1 VSETNESSLD
11 PPPSAVR
18 PLTIAAAIARTCAIG
33 LYLVTGTTLGLFF
46 GGPVIVALLL
56 PPLVLMRDKF
66 AHRGLLA
73 SAVNDS
79 VGVVWLAAVFT
90 PHVSFVQ
97 WLLSYL
103 LLAAF
108 SFALWATTS
117 LLVGLRMPRLLASAA
132 STIAGML
139 WLSCPIWLSRIAPE
153 RILTTLLPAHP
164 LLALNSVLK
173 HLGIWPEQPIAY
185 INLLNLGQ
193 DVTYQLPDSVL
204 PGIFA
209 HLIAGGVM
217 LAIASA
223 LAPSPREGGL
233 G

>member
-1 VSETNESSLD
+1 VTESTLA
-11 PPPSAVR
+11 PAPSAVR
-18 PLTIAAAIARTCAIG
+18 PVTIAAAIALTCAIA
-33 LYLVTGTTLGLFF
+33 LYAAAGTTLGLFF
-46 GGPVIVALLL
+46 AGPAIVALLL
-56 PPLVLMRDKF
+56 PPLVLVRERF
-66 AHRGLLA
+66 VQQGLIA

-79 VGVVWLAAVFT
+79 VGIVWLAAVFT

-97 WLLSYL
+97 WLLCYL

-108 SFALWATTS
+108 AFALWATTS
-117 LLVGLRMPRLLASAA
+117 LLAALRLPKILASAA
-132 STIAGML
+132 STIAAML

-153 RILTTLLPAHP
+153 RILTFLLPAHP
-164 LLALNSVLK
+164 LMSLNGVLK

-185 INLLNLGQ
+185 NHLLNLGQ
-193 DVTYQLPDSVL
+193 DVPYQLPDSML

-217 LAIASA
+217 FAVASA
-223 LAPSPREGGL
+223 FSPSPREGRGL